1 MPAVNRV
8 AGKEENPMS
17 IQYQTDEQGNRVAV
31 VIPLDEWE
39 ALQAELRGDALLSAN
54 DEKDRREA
62 YDALARGEAL
72 DLGRAMADW

>member
-1 MPAVNRV
+1 M
-8 AGKEENPMS
+8 G
-17 IQYQTDEQGNRVAV
+17 IQYLTDESGQKTAV

-39 ALQAELRGDALLSAN
+39 ALQAELRGEALLSAS
-54 DEKDRREA
+54 DEEDRREA

>member
-1 MPAVNRV
+1 M
-8 AGKEENPMS
+8 G
-17 IQYQTDEQGNRVAV
+17 IQYLTNESGQKTAV

-39 ALQAELRGDALLSAN
+39 ALQAELRGDALLSPK
-54 DEKDRREA
+54 DEEDRREA